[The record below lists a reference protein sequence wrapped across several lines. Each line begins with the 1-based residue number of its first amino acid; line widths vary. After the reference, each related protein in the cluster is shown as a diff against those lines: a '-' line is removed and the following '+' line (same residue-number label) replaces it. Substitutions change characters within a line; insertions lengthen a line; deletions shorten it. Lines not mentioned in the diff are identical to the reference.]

1 MHPKPERTRAASTRT
16 CVGCRAPDD
25 AAATVR
31 MVVAEGEVAFDLAG
45 GAFGRGA
52 HVHPRVDCLVRAP
65 RGLARSFPGTIRER
79 DVTPRELG
87 ARLVAACDRR
97 MVGLLLAAR
106 RIGALAVGADA
117 VEGALRR
124 STDDVLVVVAADAG
138 SVASSREVQAAVV
151 RGCAVAWK
159 EKGELGALLGE
170 QSVAICA
177 VCHVGIASELKALR
191 AMADAGVAA
200 MGEGAGCSRRPEAR

>member
-1 MHPKPERTRAASTRT
+1 MQSKPTRERAASVRT
-16 CVGCRAPDD
+16 CVGCRAQDD

-31 MVVAEGEVAFDLAG
+31 MVVEEGEVAFDLAG

-52 HVHPRVDCLVRAP
+52 HVHPRVACLERAP
-65 RGLARSFPGTIRER
+65 RGLARAFHDNRLE
-79 DVTPRELG
+79 VTPRELG

-106 RIGALAVGADA
+106 RTHALAIGAEAASD
-117 VEGALRR
+117 ALRR
-124 STDDVLVVVAADAG
+124 GPALLLVAADAG
-138 SVASSREVQAAVV
+138 SVARTLEVGAAVASGRV
-151 RGCAVAWK
+151 VAWK
-159 EKGELGALLGE
+159 TKNELGALLGE

-177 VCHVGIASELKALR
+177 VCHAGIAGELKALR

-200 MGEGAGCSRRPEAR
+200 MGMGESTGCRRPEAR